1 MNARGEGGSTG
12 HRPEMSG
19 SAAGQCDSCGGRLP
33 KEVPVFW
40 IAGTAGYDAQG
51 EPFVGALTRSLFCR
65 RCASKFS
72 RILGAAWDRESD
84 RIAGRNLSSMPDLR
98 RRKRS
103 KTDGENDDPAV
114 TQDAQP
120 GSIPGDK

>member
-1 MNARGEGGSTG
+1 MNARSGSKGASPRT
-12 HRPEMSG
+12 EIAG

-40 IAGTAGYDAQG
+40 IAGTAGYDSQG

-72 RILGAAWDRESD
+72 KILSAAWDREAD
-84 RIAGRNLSSMPDLR
+84 RVAGRNLASMPDLR
-98 RRKRS
+98 RRKRPE
-103 KTDGENDDPAV
+103 TNRDNDGPAI
-114 TQDAQP
+114 T
-120 GSIPGDK
+120 